1 MDLIKRNS
9 YKACAL
15 LVILSGVVALSPK
28 ILEDLLSGN
37 RVHFISH
44 PVGAFLGFLLLY
56 ISFQLF
62 RRKRLA
68 LLISYLAIGSLL
80 LLALFNGHFK
90 SGVLYLIT
98 LSFLVFAQ
106 SQFFVKSNNLN
117 LKRALY
123 MSGFVVLLAFVYGI
137 VGLYLTDK
145 EMFNHDFSLLESV
158 KYAFIQLMSFDN
170 GLLHPATHQASL
182 YLRTLDLIGL
192 GALVIV
198 VINLFEPVKFE
209 LFINNDDIKL
219 AKDILANNSTSTEDF
234 FLIWPQ
240 DKHYYFNKSKTS
252 FLAYRVQNGVA
263 LVLGGPIGNTVVFNK
278 LLNNFKQMCNENGWL
293 VAIIH
298 SDEDI
303 KKLANKI
310 DLSSIFIGNEA
321 LVEIES
327 FCSQTIKDKHFR
339 YVENKALAE
348 NLSVEFWQ
356 HPHSKANLQQLK
368 RISYK
373 WLELPSRREY
383 GFMMSPYSDIYLKKC
398 DVMVLKQDKKIIA
411 YTNLLPSYLKDSA
424 TIDHMRHIQNIPN
437 ISMHFLLKSLIVHL
451 KQSNYKWFNLG
462 LSPLAGLKEIED
474 PILSERLLGVIKVL
488 GSKYYSFEGVEQFK
502 NKFKPIWQPKYIL
515 YEGSVTNL
523 IRVTRALS
531 IASAIP
537 KSKSIKKMIYFGLG
551 ILASISYLSFML
563 TYPLGLDVA
572 GFASNLEQRGAAYS
586 WLFIIAD
593 VVAGII
599 ICTLAYIGIKQS
611 RKNKSEL
618 KYGLL
623 AIGGLGNIF
632 ATLAP
637 IRGSAHILHLLFSA
651 ISILGFFGAIFLD
664 ILGIKNKQKRI
675 LLMVLALAM
684 FGVGGIALVT
694 PVFVGG
700 IIQRVQLLFIS
711 IYIVVFT
718 NKITKNIK

>member
-1 MDLIKRNS
+1 MKFLKTNG
-9 YKACAL
+9 YKFSTF
-15 LVILSGVVALSPK
+15 LVLVSGVVTFNIK
-28 ILEDLLSGN
+28 IVNLLTDGSN
-37 RVHFISH
+37 FHLTKH
-44 PVGAFLGFLLLY
+44 PIITFFGFLLLY
-56 ISFQLF
+56 VSFQLYLH
-62 RRKRLA
+62 KRLA
-68 LLISYLAIGSLL
+68 LIISVIVVLTLL
-80 LLALFNGHFK
+80 LFAITKGHIF
-90 SGVLYLIT
+90 GGLVYLIT
-98 LSFLVFAQ
+98 LILLLLTKN
-106 SQFFVKSNNLN
+106 QFYVKSNNLN
-117 LKRALY
+117 LKRALF
-123 MSGFVVLLAFVYGI
+123 MSGFVVLLAFIYGV
-137 VGLYLTDK
+137 VGLYLIDK
-145 EMFNHDFSLLESV
+145 KMFNHDFTFLESI
-158 KYAFIQLMSFDN
+158 KYSFIQLMSFDN
-170 GLLHPATHQASL
+170 GLLHPVTHQAKVF
-182 YLRTLDLIGL
+182 LRTLDVISI
-192 GALVIV
+192 GALTITL
-198 VINLFEPVKFE
+198 INLFRPVKFE
-209 LFINNDDIKL
+209 LFINTKDIKR
-219 AKDILANNSTSTEDF
+219 ATKILEKYSTSTEDY

-240 DKHYYFNKSKTS
+240 DKHYFFTKTLS
-252 FLAYRVQNGVA
+252 AFLAYKVQSGVA